1 MREKMKSEFNDKI
14 YSKVF
19 SESNERYHIE
29 QTEKLE
35 RIVDLFE
42 PCDKV
47 LDVGCGDGWFGKR
60 IIKEV
65 GAEVHGVDISKDALK
80 KAELSGLK
88 VKKQNLYGNELSY
101 PNNYFDAVLCGDI
114 IEHLINTEFF
124 IRELRRVLKKNG
136 FLILS
141 VPNIA
146 AYYNRFLLLAGK
158 LPLGIESA
166 SELVFPP
173 VKAKDVYNTG
183 HVRAYTKETITKLIQ
198 YHGFKIEDVKGVP
211 IISHNDHVLGKYKKY
226 VGISNSVEKFFA
238 KFPTLASVI
247 IIKARKL

>member
-1 MREKMKSEFNDKI
+1 MKSEINEKI

-19 SESNERYHIE
+19 TESNERYHIE
-29 QTEKLE
+29 QKEKLE

-42 PCDKV
+42 PCDRV

-60 IIKEV
+60 IIEDF
-65 GAEVHGVDISKDALK
+65 GAEVHGVDISMDALK

-88 VKKQNLYGNELSY
+88 VKKQDLDGNKLSY
-101 PNNYFDAVLCGDI
+101 PNKYFDAVLCGDI

-124 IRELRRVLKKNG
+124 LKEIRRVLKKNG

-146 AYYNRFLLLAGK
+146 TYYNRFLLLAGK
-158 LPLGIESA
+158 FPVGIESA

-173 VKAKDVYNTG
+173 IKAKELYNTG
-183 HVRAYTKETITKLIQ
+183 HVRAYTKETITKLIV

-211 IISHNDHVLGKYKKY
+211 LIVHNDFVHDKFKKY

-238 KFPTLASVI
+238 RFPTLASVI
-247 IIKARKL
+247 LIKARKV

>member
-1 MREKMKSEFNDKI
+1 MKSEINEKI

-29 QTEKLE
+29 QKEKLE

-42 PCDKV
+42 PCDRV
-47 LDVGCGDGWFGKR
+47 LDIGCGDGWFGKR
-60 IIKEV
+60 IIEDF
-65 GAEVHGVDISKDALK
+65 GADVHGVDISKEALK

-88 VKKQNLYGNELSY
+88 VKRQDLDGNKLSY

-114 IEHLINTEFF
+114 LEHLINTEFF
-124 IRELRRVLKKNG
+124 LKELRRVLKKNG

-146 AYYNRFLLLAGK
+146 TYYNRLLLLAGK
-158 LPLGIESA
+158 FPIGIESA

-173 VKAKDVYNTG
+173 IKAKGLYNTG
-183 HVRAYTKETITKLIQ
+183 HVRAYTKETLTKLIV
-198 YHGFKIEDVKGVP
+198 YHGFRIENVKGSPMVA
-211 IISHNDHVLGKYKKY
+211 HNDHILDKYKKY
-226 VGISNSVEKFFA
+226 VRISNSLEKFFA
-238 KFPTLASVI
+238 RFPTLASVI
-247 IIKARKL
+247 IVKARKV